1 MKKIIALVNQ
11 KGGVGKTTS
20 TINIGAGLALK
31 GKKVLLIDLDPQAS
45 LTLSLGHD
53 ASRSTKTIYEALT
66 GELEAKEAI
75 IKLSGGYDLIPCDAR
90 ILTLEEGKEK
100 IPLIREL
107 YEDKD
112 YERYCIE
119 VHGLK
124 NAMKTI
130 GADHL
135 SKAAKAQ
142 EFAVKENDL
151 QLVEDGIESLLK
163 EYQEIVDALEELF
176 ANL

>member
-1 MKKIIALVNQ
+1 MEPVHVIEDLNNRGFNVDEGIAMC
-11 KGGVGKTTS
+11 
-20 TINIGAGLALK
+20 AGDED
-31 GKKVLLIDLDPQAS
+31 V
-45 LTLSLGHD
+45 
-53 ASRSTKTIYEALT
+53 YVEV
-66 GELEAKEAI
+66 LEAA
-75 IKLSGGYDLIPCDAR
+75 
-90 ILTLEEGKEK
+90 LEEGKEK